1 MIKYEMNESE
11 KELRRK
17 ENMIFDLIVGILMAI
32 AYLLWKIATV

>member
-1 MIKYEMNESE
+1 MMKYELHESE

-17 ENMIFDLIVGILMAI
+17 ENVIFDLIIGILLAI

>member
-1 MIKYEMNESE
+1 MTKYEMNESE

-17 ENMIFDLIVGILMAI
+17 EDIIFDLIIGILLAI

>member
-1 MIKYEMNESE
+1 MTKYEVNESE

-17 ENMIFDLIVGILMAI
+17 EDIIFDLIIGILLAI

>member
-17 ENMIFDLIVGILMAI
+17 ENMIFDLIIGILLAT

>member
-17 ENMIFDLIVGILMAI
+17 EDIIFDLIIGILLAI